1 MAMETVSSY
10 TVFMFMDPVE
20 TLSAVHIQSTNTIAD
35 FGAGS
40 GFVSYAA
47 ASLVPQGQVFAI
59 EINKD
64 QVTRMTRDATDRQM
78 TNLHPLW
85 GDIEL
90 PEGTKL
96 ANDSVDVVLCFNVL
110 FLLDD
115 KAAMLKEAFRV
126 LKAGGKIAIVDWTES
141 FGGMGPQPHH
151 VFGQAMAEALLATVG
166 FKKLA
171 DTLPAGAHHYAILFG
186 K

>member
-1 MAMETVSSY
+1 
-10 TVFMFMDPVE
+10 MFMDPLE
-20 TLSAVHIQSTNTIAD
+20 TLGAVHLQSTNTVAD

-47 ASLVPQGQVFAI
+47 AGLVPQGQVFAI
-59 EINKD
+59 EIKKD
-64 QVTRMTRDATDRQM
+64 QVTRITRDADDRKL
-78 TNLHPLW
+78 TNLHALW
-85 GDIEL
+85 GDIEIN
-90 PEGTKL
+90 EGTKL
-96 ANDSVDVVLCFNVL
+96 ANESVDVVLCFNVL

-115 KAAMLKEAFRV
+115 KASMLKEAFRV
-126 LKAGGKIAIVDWTES
+126 LKTGGKIAVVDWTES

-151 VFGQAMAEALLATVG
+151 VFNQTMAETLLTTVG

-171 DTLPAGAHHYAILFG
+171 DALPAGAHHYGILFG

>member
-1 MAMETVSSY
+1 
-10 TVFMFMDPVE
+10 MFMDPLE
-20 TLSAVHIQSTNTIAD
+20 TLSAIHLQSTNTVAD

-47 ASLVPQGQVFAI
+47 AGLVPQGQVFAI
-59 EINKD
+59 EIRKE
-64 QVTRMTRDATDRQM
+64 QVTRMTRDANDRKM
-78 TNLHPLW
+78 ANLHPIW

-90 PEGTKL
+90 PEGTRL

-110 FLLDD
+110 FLIDN
-115 KAAMLKEAFRV
+115 KSAVFKEAFRI
-126 LKAGGKIAIVDWTES
+126 LKPGGKIAVVDWSES

-151 VFGQAMAEALLATVG
+151 VFNQTTAEAALVAAG

-171 DTLPAGAHHYAILFG
+171 DRLPSGQHHYGILFG

>member
-1 MAMETVSSY
+1 
-10 TVFMFMDPVE
+10 MFMDPIE
-20 TLSAVHIQSTNTIAD
+20 TLAAVHLQSTNTVAD

-40 GFVSYAA
+40 GFVSVAA
-47 ASLVPQGQVFAI
+47 ATLVPQGQVFAI

-64 QVTRMTRDATDRQM
+64 QVTRITRDAVDKKL

-85 GDIEL
+85 GDIEIN
-90 PEGTKL
+90 EGTKL
-96 ANDSVDVVLCFNVL
+96 ANDSVDVVLCFNIL

-115 KAAMLKEAFRV
+115 KASMLKEAFRV
-126 LKAGGKIAIVDWTES
+126 LKPGGKIALVDWTES

-151 VFGQAMAEALLATVG
+151 VFTQTMAETLLTTIG

-171 DTLPAGAHHYAILFG
+171 DSLPTGAHHYGILFG